1 MSIITEQDGV
11 YKLYIKGADSE
22 IIQRLCLSQPQPF
35 LEKTQKALDDFSV
48 SGLRTL
54 VYAMKVLSKAE
65 FETYWKQFNQ
75 AQISNNKQKQLAE
88 LSNYMDRNLF
98 LIGCTAIEDNLQDK
112 VPESIQRFYE
122 ANIRVWMITGDK
134 LETAENIAR
143 CAGIITPG
151 TEAFRFKLNTD
162 SSQEFVDKIKKLKR
176 EVQSA
181 PDDARKAIVIDT
193 ARLGRIFLT
202 VQIRCLDG
210 TRKMHTWIRVTKT
223 SNKPLSCCNKCY
235 LTWMLWS
242 VLEPYQN
249 SRQN

>member
-1 MSIITEQDGV
+1 MFPFDSDRKRMSIITEENGV

-65 FETYWKQFNQ
+65 FESYCNKFNQ
-75 AQISNNKQKQLAE
+75 AQISSDKQKQLAE
-88 LSNYMDRNLF
+88 LSNFMDRNLF
-98 LIGCTAIEDNLQDK
+98 LMGCTAIEDNLQDK

-143 CAGIITPG
+143 CAGIITPA
-151 TEAFRFKLNTD
+151 TEAFRFKLDND
-162 SSQEFVDKIKKLKR
+162 SPREFISKIKNLKR
-176 EVQSA
+176 EIQSK
-181 PDDARKAIVIDT
+181 PQDSRKCIVIDT
-193 ARLGRIFLT
+193 ARLG
-202 VQIRCLDG
+202 
-210 TRKMHTWIRVTKT
+210 
-223 SNKPLSCCNKCY
+223 
-235 LTWMLWS
+235 S
-242 VLEPYQN
+242 VFV
-249 SRQN
+249 